1 MNEQSATAPMTKPQY
16 DYVVSLVAKKDLS
29 QLAENERAFLTSD
42 KLTQMNK
49 EQASNAIKRLLTLTD
64 KPVAPKPVT
73 PAPEIT
79 DLSGLR
85 ARIENLEKSQRE
97 LERIVRELQG
107 KPAITDQPPLEYG
120 EPDNSAEPD
129 NLAEQQSP
137 VPDAGYYFVI
147 DPTSNPPGKESFF
160 RVSKPDENSRWHGY
174 TFLAIQASD
183 DFYPIKDKTR
193 RDRIYAEILKD
204 PINAMNEYGIRL
216 GRCGV
221 CNRTLTDTDSRLRG
235 IGPICAGKFT
245 PQEDIDL
252 LKEFGFLQDNTD
264 D

>member
-1 MNEQSATAPMTKPQY
+1 MNEPTAPMTKPQY
-16 DYVVSLVAKKDLS
+16 DYVVSLVAKKDLTP
-29 QLAENERAFLTSD
+29 LDANERAFLTSD

-64 KPVAPKPVT
+64 KPVTPKPIV
-73 PAPEIT
+73 PAPAPTENQT
-79 DLSGLR
+79 LANLR
-85 ARIENLEKSQRE
+85 VRIENLEKSQRE

-120 EPDNSAEPD
+120 EPEPLPTLD
-129 NLAEQQSP
+129 KL
-137 VPDAGYYFVI
+137 PDPGYYFIV
-147 DPTSNPPGKESFF
+147 DPTTNKESFF
-160 RVSKPDENSRWHGY
+160 RVAKPEHNPATRKLY
-174 TFLAIQASD
+174 IQASD
-183 DFYPIKDKTR
+183 DFYEVSDIR
-193 RDRIYAEILKD
+193 RITKIFIEIQKD
-204 PINAMNEYGIRL
+204 PVNAMNEYGLRL

-221 CNRTLTDTDSRLRG
+221 CNRTLTDRDSRLRG

-252 LKEFGFLQDNTD
+252 LKEFGFLQETDTD